1 MYNDDT
7 KKRFIESL
15 KTDDLKRMYTSIFK
29 RTETYESERDMD
41 IYDFNVKECMNLLLN
56 LNPKSIGH
64 VGSLKSQFTK
74 YIEWT
79 IAEGLTNKNY
89 WSLVSVDDDFVRF
102 SFASRNVKDLDAL
115 VQIVESSLMVSYDK
129 YVVYLLYMGIMGED
143 FSELTQLKD
152 SDVDKFNK
160 VITTSRQ
167 KYISLVEPVFNIQ
180 ATDEYYGEKKQ
191 RDTDS
196 LYFIKP
202 FKTKH
207 LIGKPI
213 TYQHVHR
220 VVQKMNE
227 SYNEQNPENQRQFTP
242 TTIWR
247 SGLFFSLY
255 KIELTKG
262 ELVTDDYAHVSDI
275 YGNKNT
281 FGSYLRDYEL
291 YKDVFWK

>member
-1 MYNDDT
+1 MYNYDS
-7 KKRFIESL
+7 KILFIESL

-29 RTETYESERDMD
+29 RTETYEAERELD
-41 IYDFNVKECMNLLLN
+41 IYYFNVKECMNLLLH

-74 YIEWT
+74 YIEWA
-79 IAEGLTNKNY
+79 IAKGLTDKNY

-102 SFASRNVKDLDAL
+102 SFESRNVKNLDEL

-167 KYISLVEPVFNIQ
+167 KYISLVEPIFNIQ

-191 RDTDS
+191 RDADS

-220 VVQKMNE
+220 VIQKMNE

-255 KIELTKG
+255 KIERTKG
-262 ELVTDDYAHVSDI
+262 ELVTDDYAYVSEI
-275 YGNKNT
+275 YGNKNS